1 LAVKDKKRSSMVM
14 RVVAGPA
21 SQLLA
26 TRVASMLKCEVDLT
40 EYKEFPDGEVYCRVT
55 GDVKNNDIVIIQ
67 STFHTSDF
75 IYLLELM
82 DACDEAASLTVVV
95 PYFGYA
101 RQDKRFKAGEPVTA
115 RALARCIKADR
126 VFTINIHDP
135 SILKYFPC
143 PAVDLNAAPE
153 LGNYIDGMELRETT
167 ILAPDDGALNL
178 VRSAADPRGLHYDY
192 LEKTRISGEEVKI
205 APKNLDVRG
214 RDVVL
219 MDDIIST
226 GGTIAE
232 AIKLLKAQG
241 VRDVYVACVHP
252 VFARNAYLKLHDAG
266 VREVIATDTLEKAMS
281 KVSVAPVIAEAI
293 KR

>member
-1 LAVKDKKRSSMVM
+1 MVT

-26 TRVASMLKCEVDLT
+26 ARVASALKCGVDLT

-55 GDVKNNDIVIIQ
+55 GDIKNNDVVIVQ
-67 STFHTSDF
+67 STFHTSDLV
-75 IYLLELM
+75 YLLELL

-101 RQDKRFKAGEPVTA
+101 RQDKRFKPGEPITA
-115 RALARCIKADR
+115 RALARTIKADR
-126 VFTINIHDP
+126 VFTVNIHDP

-143 PAVDLNAAPE
+143 EAIDLNAAPE
-153 LGNYIDGMELRETT
+153 LGNYIDGMELKETT

-178 VRSAADPRGLHYDY
+178 VKSAAEPRGLHYDY
-192 LEKTRISGEEVKI
+192 LEKTRLSGEEVRI
-205 APKNLDVRG
+205 APKNLDIRG

-252 VFARNAYLKLHDAG
+252 VFARNAYLKLYDAG
-266 VREVIATDTLEKAMS
+266 VKEVIATDTLERALS
-281 KVSVAPVIAEAI
+281 KVSVAPVIAEAM
-293 KR
+293 KK

>member
-1 LAVKDKKRSSMVM
+1 M

-26 TRVASMLKCEVDLT
+26 TRVASLLKCGMDLT

-55 GDVKNNDIVIIQ
+55 GDIKNRDVVIVQ
-67 STFHTSDF
+67 STFRAQDL
-75 IYLLELM
+75 IYLLELI
-82 DACDEAASLTVVV
+82 DACDEAASVTVVV

-101 RQDKRFKAGEPVTA
+101 RQDKRFKPGEPVTA
-115 RALARCIKADR
+115 RALAKCIKADR
-126 VFTINIHDP
+126 VFTVNIHDR
-135 SILKYFPC
+135 SVLKYFPC
-143 PAVDLNAAPE
+143 EAVDLNAAPE

-178 VRSAADPRGLHYDY
+178 VRSAAEPRGLHYDY
-192 LEKTRISGEEVKI
+192 LEKTRLSGEEVKI
-205 APKNLDVRG
+205 APKNLDITG
-214 RDVVL
+214 RDVVI

-252 VFARNAYLKLHDAG
+252 VFAHNAYLKLHDAG
-266 VREVIATDTLEKAMS
+266 VREVIATDTLERALS
-281 KVSVAPVIAEAI
+281 KVSVAPAIAEAV
-293 KR
+293 KE